1 MGETHSICD
10 VASFKDISAD
20 VLEELATHGQTQT
33 FEMGHLLFE
42 RAQEA
47 NDLMLLQEGAVD
59 LFFPLHVMGVT
70 RELTM
75 ESKHAGDMVAW
86 SALVSPYRFR
96 LSGRCTSRC
105 VITCFNRDDLLTFF
119 DAHTHCGY
127 LFMRNLA
134 GVVGRRLQNMQN
146 MWIHDLQAS
155 AVKHLES

>member
-33 FEMGHLLFE
+33 CETGHLLFE
-42 RAQEA
+42 RGQDA

-59 LFFPLHVMGVT
+59 LFFPVRVMGAT

-75 ESKHAGDMVAW
+75 ESKYAGDMVAW
-86 SALVSPYRFR
+86 SALVSPYHFT
-96 LSGRCTSRC
+96 LSGRCVSRC

-119 DAHTHCGY
+119 DAHPHCGY

-146 MWIHDLQAS
+146 IWIHDLQAS